1 MKKLFYVFLG
11 LLTSISFLG
20 VLNASD
26 LKSQTF
32 WCYDGSNLT
41 PCDQTLSILIPVG
54 GTVTGNLDI
63 DGNDILNVGEGYFSD
78 GLVTAPSITWTSDT
92 DSGLYRIGAN
102 NIGLS
107 LNGVKTV
114 DFSQNSF
121 GILPGTI
128 NDGLITTKMT
138 ETTTADATQTN
149 IFTLTL
155 EDENTYQFT
164 VDIIGVKSDGSQ
176 RATGKMTQTFY
187 RTGGGGASAEGI
199 TTFHHRKVSDAT
211 WGAGDGAGVFGFS
224 TNGNNIMVYV
234 KGVAA
239 TTIKWSGIVN
249 YINQSN

>member
-187 RTGGGGASAEGI
+187 RAGGGVLQPRGLLLSI
-199 TTFHHRKVSDAT
+199 IVKLAT
-211 WGAGDGAGVFGFS
+211 QHGGQAAGQACLAFQQME
-224 TNGNNIMVYV
+224 I
-234 KGVAA
+234 
-239 TTIKWSGIVN
+239 I
-249 YINQSN
+249 